1 VELADLSPEQVR
13 RFLHERQRGAADSGE
28 AEFICRSGLSIAS
41 VIEYKSTAE
50 RCMALAQERI
60 TASEEADI
68 SFPDGATFIAGEL
81 TAGQGRFRRSWYA
94 PAGGL
99 WLVTVIVNTLL
110 PSSSVLYP
118 LAAGVACCETVRH
131 YGLNATLKWVNDVQ
145 AGGRK
150 LAGILLETMRGPRY
164 GEEYILIGIGLN
176 VNNRD
181 FPPPLQ
187 GLASSMAV
195 LTGAGFDLG
204 QVAARLLA
212 NLAWN
217 IGLLRFEENKRLLAG
232 EEETPHPTLKVW
244 RQLSD
249 TIGRKVR
256 FGFNAVSS
264 PQFTARAV
272 DLAPDGG
279 LVMRLTDGRLI
290 TENSGEILYL

>member
-1 VELADLSPEQVR
+1 DV
-13 RFLHERQRGAADSGE
+13 
-28 AEFICRSGLSIAS
+28 
-41 VIEYKSTAE
+41 
-50 RCMALAQERI
+50 
-60 TASEEADI
+60 
-68 SFPDGATFIAGEL
+68 SFPDGMTFIAGEL
-81 TAGQGRFRRSWYA
+81 TAGQGRFSRAWHA

-150 LAGILLETMRGPRY
+150 LAGILLETKRGPRY
-164 GEEYILIGIGLN
+164 GEEYVLIGIGLN

-181 FPPPLQ
+181 FPPPLA
-187 GLASSMAV
+187 GLASSMAI
-195 LTGAGFDLG
+195 LTGADFDLG
-204 QVAARLLA
+204 QMAARLLA

-217 IGLLRFEENKRLLAG
+217 IGLLRFEENKRLKTG
-232 EEETPHPTLKVW
+232 EEAPHPMLNVW

-249 TIGRKVR
+249 TLGRKVR

-264 PQFTARAV
+264 PQFSARAV

-279 LVMRLTDGRLI
+279 LVMRLADGRLI
-290 TENSGEILYL
+290 TENSGEILYI

>member
-1 VELADLSPEQVR
+1 MDLADLSPEQVSR
-13 RFLHERQRGAADSGE
+13 LLHERQRGAADSGE
-28 AEFICRSGLSIAS
+28 AELICRSGLSIGS

-50 RCMALAQERI
+50 RCMALAREKI
-60 TASEEADI
+60 MASEEADV

-81 TAGQGRFRRSWYA
+81 TAGQGRFRRAWHA

-110 PSSSVLYP
+110 PSSAALYP

-131 YGLNATLKWVNDVQ
+131 YGLNATLKWINDVR

-150 LAGILLETMRGPRY
+150 LAGILLETRRGPRY
-164 GEEYILIGIGLN
+164 GEEYVLIGIGLN

-181 FPPPLQ
+181 FPLPLQ

-195 LTGAGFDLG
+195 LTGTEFDLG
-204 QVAARLLA
+204 QMAARLLA

-217 IGLLRFEENKRLLAG
+217 IGLLRFEENKQLMTG
-232 EEETPHPTLKVW
+232 EEAPHPMLKVW

-249 TIGRKVR
+249 TMGRKVR

-264 PQFTARAV
+264 PQFTAQAV
-272 DLAPDGG
+272 DLSPDGG
-279 LVMRLTDGRLI
+279 LVMRLDDGRLI

>member
-1 VELADLSPEQVR
+1 MELADLSPDQVGR
-13 RFLHERQRGAADSGE
+13 LLHERRRGAADSGE
-28 AEFICRSGLSIAS
+28 AGLICRSGLSVGS

-50 RCMALAQERI
+50 RCMALARERI
-60 TASEEADI
+60 AASEKADI

-81 TAGQGRFRRSWYA
+81 TAGQGRFRRSWHA

-131 YGLNATLKWVNDVQ
+131 YGLDATLKWVNDVR

-164 GEEYILIGIGLN
+164 GEEYVLIGIGLN

-195 LTGAGFDLG
+195 LTGTVFDLG

-217 IGLLRFEENKRLLAG
+217 IGLLRFEENKRLMAG
-232 EEETPHPTLKVW
+232 EEAPHPMLKVW

-249 TIGRKVR
+249 TLGRKVR

-279 LVMRLTDGRLI
+279 LMMRLDDGRLI
-290 TENSGEILYL
+290 TENSGEILYI